1 MEEAEIRELASRP
14 RDQGEIKRAEV
25 LEALESLKII
35 LKCETGSDVV
45 IDEHCEK
52 CLFKMADIRHHR
64 PNQPCTATTKMDARQ
79 HIRELV
85 ERVDKG
91 LNLLDAWRG
100 GRHPDRK
107 TQAHLEEQKEEMK
120 RREQEMG
127 ELRRTVIQQRES
139 ENVATNQLLN
149 LLGAVVKDMAERGK
163 GAVGQKVK
171 REVQKATKT
180 LQGDWGKGR
189 IGKEAMERLKNLV
202 DESGASTN
210 ETGDASSEWSP
221 PSASSSIRRRREGGL
236 ELNEENIQRLS
247 EGVTDWMT
255 LETDESMD
263 DEGGAVGGAA
273 ANEPD
278 QLKPPSSEQK
288 DTRKVVRISSV
299 TEEIGKASTSASWRG
314 RANES
319 DSSSSDNSS
328 GSDRRRAWK
337 REKKADRDRRHR
349 SKGNKQKRSSDDT
362 DSTLVNDSDDER
374 RRRKRKKRQE
384 REIGR
389 RKHPH
394 SSDEIVPIT
403 ATVEKD
409 KVKVFPGLDDPDPDV
424 ELKHQTMGR
433 VCGGVANQKNV
444 KELVKFAEAV
454 DFEKKDKGETEF
466 VSWMRREREFWEV
479 MENVTTV
486 ETPIYDIVAAF
497 SQKLLPWKNHLR
509 PLKKKVSYYRSFRHF
524 LQEFRVARWPGER
537 EAGLMEVD
545 QLQQRPKEQIDAY
558 YERYTEVTAL
568 IDWPETCRVDWF
580 MSGLRDERVR
590 EKVML
595 HDFEEKTM
603 ENVKDLA
610 IKHWRKLEV
619 SAALSQRRKVYGSE
633 AAHTGRI
640 SSVVV
645 RGRGGGVRGARGV
658 RGGIRGAR
666 SFRGAMSGSRN
677 HASVASTGATY
688 GNAGYEAGR
697 ETWSRNQALRQM
709 RVLKVKGC
717 AGCLQS
723 HYFKPGFETCASFCP
738 FCNVEFRQGQP
749 RHFAMFCHSRPRNSK
764 DMFAAIERAKARAS
778 RSK

>member
-1 MEEAEIRELASRP
+1 
-14 RDQGEIKRAEV
+14 
-25 LEALESLKII
+25 
-35 LKCETGSDVV
+35 
-45 IDEHCEK
+45 
-52 CLFKMADIRHHR
+52 
-64 PNQPCTATTKMDARQ
+64 
-79 HIRELV
+79 
-85 ERVDKG
+85 
-91 LNLLDAWRG
+91 
-100 GRHPDRK
+100 
-107 TQAHLEEQKEEMK
+107 MK
-120 RREQEMG
+120 R
-127 ELRRTVIQQRES
+127 
-139 ENVATNQLLN
+139 
-149 LLGAVVKDMAERGK
+149 
-163 GAVGQKVK
+163 
-171 REVQKATKT
+171 
-180 LQGDWGKGR
+180 
-189 IGKEAMERLKNLV
+189 LKSLV

-263 DEGGAVGGAA
+263 DERGAVGGAA

-299 TEEIGKASTSASWRG
+299 TEEIGTASTSASWRG
-314 RANES
+314 RANGS
-319 DSSSSDNSS
+319 DSSSSDHSS

-337 REKKADRDRRHR
+337 REKKADRDRRHLSR
-349 SKGNKQKRSSDDT
+349 GNKQKRSSDDT

-384 REIGR
+384 RERR

-409 KVKVFPGLDDPDPDV
+409 KIKVYPGLDDPDPDV

-509 PLKKKVSYYRSFRHF
+509 PLKKKVSYYRSFKHF

-568 IDWPETCRVDWF
+568 IDWPETSRVDWF

-603 ENVKDLA
+603 ETVKDLA

-633 AAHTGRI
+633 AAHAGRI

-645 RGRGGGVRGARGV
+645 RGRGGGVRGARGI
-658 RGGIRGAR
+658 RGGVRGAR

-749 RHFAMFCHSRPRNSK
+749 RHFAMFCHARPRNSK
-764 DMFAAIERAKARAS
+764 DMIAAIERAKARAS